1 MQSFD
6 EFIFGELN
14 SDELIFGEV
23 IFDELVFD
31 GEVSIDVET
40 LEKKFSILD
49 FFLCIS
55 GLALGSALQMLFPL
69 PAAAT
74 VAPFWKKEV
83 ILAAA

>member
-23 IFDELVFD
+23 IFDEL
-31 GEVSIDVET
+31 SIDVET